1 MQTILKLH
9 SISHRLH
16 RRGFLRL
23 SRLVDVFIRIGF
35 SAAIPGAAI
44 IGKNVIFHHGGIG
57 VVLNKRSI
65 IEDGCEIGVH
75 VVLGSGVCHLK
86 KHVVVHAGA
95 KIIGPVTIGEGSVI
109 AANAVVISDMPAGCL
124 IAGVPAVI
132 KRENIDILIHKQRTI
147 NVATKM

>member
-1 MQTILKLH
+1 MQAILKLH
-9 SISHRLH
+9 SVSHRLH
-16 RRGFLRL
+16 QRGFLRL

-35 SAAIPGAAI
+35 SAAIPGAAV

-86 KHVVVHAGA
+86 KMSLFMQGQ
-95 KIIGPVTIGEGSVI
+95 KLLGQ
-109 AANAVVISDMPAGCL
+109 L
-124 IAGVPAVI
+124 
-132 KRENIDILIHKQRTI
+132 
-147 NVATKM
+147 